1 MKYCLVILLLFPLT
15 KSRAQSY
22 CKDSTI
28 HYQFVARKVHYPIAA
43 AEAGIQGQVIVQF
56 DVDSSCAL
64 INRKVI
70 KGIGYGCD
78 EEALNSMDEAE
89 RKLKTDNKSK
99 CCRFKK
105 IEIPVKFKLK

>member
-1 MKYCLVILLLFPLT
+1 MKYFLAIFLLFSLT
-15 KSRAQSY
+15 KGKAQSY
-22 CKDSTI
+22 CKDTTI
-28 HYQFVARKVHYPIAA
+28 HYQFVARKVHYPLAA

-56 DVDSSCAL
+56 DVDSTCAL

-70 KGIGYGCD
+70 KGIGHGCD

-89 RKLKTDNKSK
+89 KKLKADNKSK

-105 IEIPVKFKLK
+105 IEIPVKFKLQ